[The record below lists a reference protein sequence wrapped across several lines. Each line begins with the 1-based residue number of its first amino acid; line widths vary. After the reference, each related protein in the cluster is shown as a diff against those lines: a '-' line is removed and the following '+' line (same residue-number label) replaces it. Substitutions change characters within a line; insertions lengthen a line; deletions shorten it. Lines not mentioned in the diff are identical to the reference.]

1 MPTVGIDLGTTF
13 SSIAYLDA
21 HGKPVT
27 VPNAQGE
34 LTTPS
39 VVLFD
44 KSGEVIVGREARR
57 VALSEPARVA
67 EDVKRYIGDSFYP
80 KLIDGKKLTPPSIS
94 ALILKKLKQ
103 DAETRIGPVDGA
115 VITVPAY
122 FDDGRRQ
129 ATARAGELAGLK
141 VLDIINEP
149 TAAALAYAY
158 GLFIVSDSERKPV
171 APSNEAPPKIVAVYD
186 LGGGTFDVTVLRIK
200 GKDLTVLAT
209 AGDVRLGGRDWD
221 ERLFSHIADQFL
233 HEYGQDPRDDP
244 QSYQALMLEAEETK
258 KVLSQ
263 RQQTRFIVNHA
274 GKSFTGEI
282 TREQFAEMTDDL
294 LYRSE
299 SRLTRVIEQ
308 AGLDWAKVDQVLA
321 VGGSTRM
328 PQVLEMLKR
337 VTGKD
342 ANCSLSPDEAI
353 CQGAAIYAAMH
364 VVKAAEPAKAPAPL
378 PAKAAGKP
386 VMPPP
391 IPPEHRSGAPG
402 ATAQGAAGPGS
413 GAPGPDA
420 PGRSTAG
427 AGSHPLIPMGLPVPE
442 PARAGLVKLFTNR
455 VVDLLR
461 SIKTTNVNAHSM
473 GVVATLSDGRERV
486 SVLIPSN
493 TPLPVSV
500 TRRYGTVTDNQTTVT
515 AKIVEGESRLPD
527 ECIPVGSCQI
537 KQLPAGLKRG
547 SPIDVTFTYD
557 SSGRLHAKA
566 VEPGSGTWAMTTIQR
581 RSGLEHGKMPASQEA
596 VAGLKVS

>member
-1 MPTVGIDLGTTF
+1 MATVGIDLGTTF
-13 SSIAYLDA
+13 SSIAYLDS

-67 EDVKRYIGDSFYP
+67 EDVKRFIGDPFFP
-80 KLIDGKKLTPPSIS
+80 KLIDGKKLTPPAIS

-103 DAETRIGPVDGA
+103 DAETRIGTVDGA

-158 GLFIVSDSERKPV
+158 GLFIVSDSERKPPT
-171 APSNEAPPKIVAVYD
+171 APSAEAPPKIVAVYD

-221 ERLFSHIADQFL
+221 ERLFNHMADQFL
-233 HEYGQDPRDDP
+233 HEYGQDPRDNP
-244 QSYQALMLEAEETK
+244 QSYQAIMIEAEETK
-258 KVLSQ
+258 KILSQ
-263 RQQTRFIVNHA
+263 RHQTRFIVNHA

-282 TREQFAEMTDDL
+282 TREQFVEMTDDL

-299 SRLTRVIEQ
+299 SRLSRVIEQ
-308 AGLDWAKVDQVLA
+308 AGLDWSKVDEVLA

-337 VTGKD
+337 VTGMEP
-342 ANCSLSPDEAI
+342 NCSLSPDEAI

-364 VVKAAEPAKAPAPL
+364 VVKATDPAKPVPQLQPLPPAIPTPGTPPDAPAT
-378 PAKAAGKP
+378 GKP
-386 VMPPP
+386 AMPPP
-391 IPPEHRSGAPG
+391 IPIEHLLP
-402 ATAQGAAGPGS
+402 AAAVGS
-413 GAPGPDA
+413 GSSPK
-420 PGRSTAG
+420 
-427 AGSHPLIPMGLPVPE
+427 PLIPMGVPVPE
-442 PARAGLVKLFTNR
+442 PEHKGGLIRMFTAK
-455 VVDLLR
+455 VVELLR
-461 SIKTTNVNAHSM
+461 AIKTTNVNAHSL

-486 SVLIPSN
+486 SVLIPLN
-493 TPLPVSV
+493 TPLPISV
-500 TRRYGTVTDNQTTVT
+500 TRRYGTVADNQTTVT

-557 SSGRLHAKA
+557 NSGRLHAKA
-566 VEPGSGTWAMTTIQR
+566 AEPGSGTWAMTTIQR
-581 RSGLEHGKMPASQEA
+581 RFGLDHGKMASQEA
-596 VAGLKVS
+596 VASLKVS